1 MRVDLDDVEGG
12 EPASL
17 PRFQRASFQARRLS
31 RLTYVLGGMG
41 VVGLVVS
48 LFVDLFSPNSL
59 WTAVLTNSAASLLVL
74 ASALQSALVVALWR
88 AQVLAPA
95 EATGES
101 AAEDAPEPG
110 WYDRLL
116 ARIGGA
122 GASMV
127 GQIGVPVFWL
137 AGWSLLALISISM
150 IWNLTLVGTSVGLV
164 GSVVAGLLLLIAFGL
179 LVLERQFS
187 NESEAGWP
195 EAEQL
200 AQIAKVAI
208 GTLLVA
214 AFCLF
219 FSSPD
224 RVWPARLA
232 VLIGLLPGLVAVE
245 LLTRALLSVFSPRNE
260 RLEPRL
266 VASSFVAGLLRWPP
280 RPLTALQ
287 NELHNRFGIDL
298 RQVWAFTY
306 MRRAFVPVLAVIV
319 LLGWALSGVHEI
331 PIQGRGIYERFG
343 KPVEVMGPGLHAGLP
358 WPFGTVLPV
367 ENGVVHELATSVSE
381 DASGKDNTVK
391 TSNAKSAN
399 AEQTLDTA
407 EGPPPTVANRLW
419 DATHINDKS
428 QVIASGSGDKQSF
441 QIVNMDVRFVY
452 RIGLNDEAAMAATYN
467 SADIPSLIRSTASRV
482 LVHDFASRTL
492 DELLGEQRTDL
503 ADDIGSAVQ
512 RDLKKLDSGVEILA
526 TVVESIHPP
535 AGAAN
540 AYHSVQAA
548 QISAQSLIARERGAA
563 ADQANLAQ
571 LHASIAHDQAAAT
584 SREVMATAQSADL
597 RFTAEQQG
605 YAKAGQAFL
614 LEQYLSQLTQGMT
627 HAKLLVLDH
636 RLGGSSAPT
645 IDLRSF
651 TLPVDPAASPKSA
664 EQPLAE

>member
-1 MRVDLDDVEGG
+1 MRVDLDVEGAP
-12 EPASL
+12 PASL

-31 RLTYVLGGMG
+31 RLTYLLGSMG
-41 VVGLVVS
+41 VIGLVVS

-74 ASALQSALVVALWR
+74 ASALQSAQVVALWR
-88 AQVLAPA
+88 ARVIAPDEVA
-95 EATGES
+95 ASSEEPI
-101 AAEDAPEPG
+101 AAEEQG

-116 ARIGGA
+116 TRIGGA
-122 GASMV
+122 GTSMV
-127 GQIGVPVFWL
+127 GQIGSPVFWL
-137 AGWSLLALISISM
+137 AGWALLALISISM
-150 IWNLTLVGTSVGLV
+150 IWNLALIGTNVGLA
-164 GSVVAGLLLLIAFGL
+164 GSVVGGLLLLVSFGL

-187 NESEAGWP
+187 NESEASWP

-200 AQIAKVAI
+200 ALISRVAI
-208 GTLLVA
+208 GTLLIA

-219 FSSPD
+219 FSSAE

-232 VLIGLLPGLVAVE
+232 VLIGLLPGLVAAE
-245 LLTRALLSVFSPRNE
+245 LLIRALLSIFSPRNE

-266 VASSFVAGLLRWPP
+266 VASSFFAGLLRWPP

-298 RQVWAFTY
+298 RQIWAFTY
-306 MRRAFVPVLAVIV
+306 LRRAFLPVLAVIV
-319 LLGWALSGVHEI
+319 ALGWALSGVHEI
-331 PIQGRGIYERFG
+331 PMQGRGIYERFG

-381 DASGKDNTVK
+381 GGNPNNNS
-391 TSNAKSAN
+391 
-399 AEQTLDTA
+399 AEQALDPA
-407 EGPPPTVANRLW
+407 EGAAPAVANRLW

-452 RIGLNDEAAMAATYN
+452 RIGLDDQAAMAATYN

-503 ADDIGSAVQ
+503 AADIGNAVA
-512 RDLKKLDSGVEILA
+512 RDLKRLDSGVEILA

-535 AGAAN
+535 AGAAD
-540 AYHSVQAA
+540 AYHAVQAA
-548 QISAQSLIARERGAA
+548 QISAQALISRERGAA

-571 LHASIAHDQAAAT
+571 LHASIANDQAAAD

-597 RFTAEQQG
+597 RFNAEQQG

-614 LEQYLSQLTQGMT
+614 LEQYLSQMTQGMT

-636 RLGGSSAPT
+636 RLGGTSAPT

-664 EQPLAE
+664 EQPTAE

>member
-1 MRVDLDDVEGG
+1 MRVDLDVEGAA
-12 EPASL
+12 PASL
-17 PRFQRASFQARRLS
+17 PRFQRANLQARRLS
-31 RLTYVLGGMG
+31 RLTYVLGSMG
-41 VVGLVVS
+41 VLGLVVS

-74 ASALQSALVVALWR
+74 ASALQSAQVVALWR
-88 AQVLAPA
+88 ARVIAPDDALAA
-95 EATGES
+95 NADETVEADEQ
-101 AAEDAPEPG
+101 G

-116 ARIGGA
+116 GRIGGA
-122 GASMV
+122 GTSMV
-127 GQIGVPVFWL
+127 GQIGAPVFWL
-137 AGWSLLALISISM
+137 AGWVLLALISISM
-150 IWNLTLVGTSVGLV
+150 IWNMGLIGSDVGLV
-164 GSVVAGLLLLIAFGL
+164 GSIVGGLLLLIGFGL

-187 NESEAGWP
+187 NESEASWP

-200 AQIAKVAI
+200 AQITRVAI
-208 GTLLVA
+208 GTLVIA

-219 FSSPD
+219 FSSMD
-224 RVWPARLA
+224 RVWPARLT
-232 VLIGLLPGLVAVE
+232 VLIGLLPGLVALE
-245 LLTRALLSVFSPRNE
+245 LFIRALLSIFSPRNE
-260 RLEPRL
+260 RLEPRM

-280 RPLTALQ
+280 RPLMALQ

-298 RQVWAFTY
+298 RQIWAFTY
-306 MRRAFVPVLAVIV
+306 MRRAFLPVLAVIV
-319 LLGWALSGVHEI
+319 ALGWALSGVHEI
-331 PIQGRGIYERFG
+331 PMQGRGIYERFG

-358 WPFGTVLPV
+358 WPFGTMLAV

-381 DASGKDNTVK
+381 GAS
-391 TSNAKSAN
+391 S
-399 AEQTLDTA
+399 EQALDPA
-407 EGPPPTVANRLW
+407 EGPPPAVANRLW

-452 RIGLNDEAAMAATYN
+452 RVGLSDEAAMAATYN

-503 ADDIGSAVQ
+503 AADIGDAVQ

-540 AYHSVQAA
+540 AYHAVQAA
-548 QISAQSLIARERGAA
+548 QISAQALISRERGAA
-563 ADQANLAQ
+563 ADKANLAQ
-571 LHASIAHDQAAAT
+571 LHASIAHDQAAAN
-584 SREVMATAQSADL
+584 SRETMATAQGADL

-614 LEQYLSQLTQGMT
+614 LEQYLSQLTLGMT

-636 RLGGSSAPT
+636 RLGGTSAPT

-651 TLPVDPAASPKSA
+651 TLPVDPSASPKSA
-664 EQPLAE
+664 EQPSAE

>member
-1 MRVDLDDVEGG
+1 MRVDLDVEGAA
-12 EPASL
+12 PASL
-17 PRFQRASFQARRLS
+17 PRFQRANLQARRLS
-31 RLTYVLGGMG
+31 RLTYVLGSMG
-41 VVGLVVS
+41 VLGLVVS

-74 ASALQSALVVALWR
+74 ASALQSAQVVALWR
-88 AQVLAPA
+88 ARVIAPDDALAA
-95 EATGES
+95 NADETVEADEQ
-101 AAEDAPEPG
+101 G

-116 ARIGGA
+116 GRIGGA
-122 GASMV
+122 GTSMV
-127 GQIGVPVFWL
+127 GQIGAPVFWL
-137 AGWSLLALISISM
+137 AGWVLLALISISM
-150 IWNLTLVGTSVGLV
+150 IWNMGLIGSDVGLV
-164 GSVVAGLLLLIAFGL
+164 GSIVGGLLLLIGFGL

-187 NESEAGWP
+187 NESEASWP

-200 AQIAKVAI
+200 AQITRVAI
-208 GTLLVA
+208 GTLLIA

-219 FSSPD
+219 FSSVD

-232 VLIGLLPGLVAVE
+232 VLIGLLPGLVALE
-245 LLTRALLSVFSPRNE
+245 LFIRALLSIFSPRNE
-260 RLEPRL
+260 RLEPRM

-280 RPLTALQ
+280 RPLMALQ

-298 RQVWAFTY
+298 RQIWAFTY
-306 MRRAFVPVLAVIV
+306 MRRAFLPVLAVIV
-319 LLGWALSGVHEI
+319 ALGWALSGVHEI
-331 PIQGRGIYERFG
+331 PMQGRGIYERFG
-343 KPVEVMGPGLHAGLP
+343 KPVDVMGPGLHAGLP
-358 WPFGTVLPV
+358 WPFGTMLAV

-381 DASGKDNTVK
+381 GAS
-391 TSNAKSAN
+391 S
-399 AEQTLDTA
+399 EQALDPA
-407 EGPPPTVANRLW
+407 EGPPPAVANRLW

-452 RIGLNDEAAMAATYN
+452 RVGLSDEAAMAATYN

-503 ADDIGSAVQ
+503 AADIGDAVQ
-512 RDLKKLDSGVEILA
+512 RDLRKLDSGVEILA

-540 AYHSVQAA
+540 AYHAVQAA
-548 QISAQSLIARERGAA
+548 QISAQALISRERGAA
-563 ADQANLAQ
+563 ADKANLAQ
-571 LHASIAHDQAAAT
+571 LHASIAHDQAAAN
-584 SREVMATAQSADL
+584 SRETMATAQGADL

-614 LEQYLSQLTQGMT
+614 LEQYLSQLTLGMT

-636 RLGGSSAPT
+636 RLGGTSAPT

-651 TLPVDPAASPKSA
+651 TLPVDPLASPKSA
-664 EQPLAE
+664 EQPSAE

>member
-1 MRVDLDDVEGG
+1 MRVDLDVEGAA
-12 EPASL
+12 PASL
-17 PRFQRASFQARRLS
+17 PRFQRANLQARRLS
-31 RLTYVLGGMG
+31 RLTYVLGSMG
-41 VVGLVVS
+41 VLGLVVS

-74 ASALQSALVVALWR
+74 ASALQSAQVVALWR
-88 AQVLAPA
+88 ARVIAPDDALAA
-95 EATGES
+95 NADETVEADEQ
-101 AAEDAPEPG
+101 G

-116 ARIGGA
+116 GRIGGA
-122 GASMV
+122 GTSMV
-127 GQIGVPVFWL
+127 GQIGAPVFWL
-137 AGWSLLALISISM
+137 AGWVLLALISISM
-150 IWNLTLVGTSVGLV
+150 IWNMGLIGSDVGLV
-164 GSVVAGLLLLIAFGL
+164 GSIVGGLLLLIGFGL

-187 NESEAGWP
+187 NESEASWP

-200 AQIAKVAI
+200 AQITRVAI
-208 GTLLVA
+208 GTLLIA

-219 FSSPD
+219 FSSVD

-232 VLIGLLPGLVAVE
+232 VLIGLLPGLVALE
-245 LLTRALLSVFSPRNE
+245 LFIRALLSIFSPRNE
-260 RLEPRL
+260 RLEPRM
-266 VASSFVAGLLRWPP
+266 VVSSFVAGLLRWPP
-280 RPLTALQ
+280 RPLMALQ

-298 RQVWAFTY
+298 RQIWAFTY
-306 MRRAFVPVLAVIV
+306 MRRAFLPVLAVIV
-319 LLGWALSGVHEI
+319 ALGWALSGVHEI
-331 PIQGRGIYERFG
+331 PMQGRGIYERFG

-358 WPFGTVLPV
+358 WPFGTMLAV

-381 DASGKDNTVK
+381 GAS
-391 TSNAKSAN
+391 S
-399 AEQTLDTA
+399 EQALDPA
-407 EGPPPTVANRLW
+407 EGPPPAVANRLW

-452 RIGLNDEAAMAATYN
+452 RVGLSDEAAMAATYN

-503 ADDIGSAVQ
+503 AADIGDAVQ

-540 AYHSVQAA
+540 AYHAVQAA
-548 QISAQSLIARERGAA
+548 QISAQALISRERGAA
-563 ADQANLAQ
+563 ADKANLAQ
-571 LHASIAHDQAAAT
+571 LHASIAHDQAAAN
-584 SREVMATAQSADL
+584 SRETMATAQGADL

-614 LEQYLSQLTQGMT
+614 LEQYLSQLTLGMT

-636 RLGGSSAPT
+636 RLGGTSAPT

-651 TLPVDPAASPKSA
+651 TLPVDPSASPKSA
-664 EQPLAE
+664 EQPSAE

>member
-1 MRVDLDDVEGG
+1 M
-12 EPASL
+12 
-17 PRFQRASFQARRLS
+17 
-31 RLTYVLGGMG
+31 
-41 VVGLVVS
+41 GLVVS

-59 WTAVLTNSAASLLVL
+59 WTAVLTNSAVSLLVF
-74 ASALQSALVVALWR
+74 ASALQSAQVVTLWR
-88 AQVLAPA
+88 ARVI
-95 EATGES
+95 
-101 AAEDAPEPG
+101 APEEVLIASEDDVAEVDEQG

-116 ARIGGA
+116 GRIGGA
-122 GASMV
+122 GTSMV
-127 GQIGVPVFWL
+127 GQIGAPVFWL
-137 AGWSLLALISISM
+137 AGWALLALIGISM
-150 IWNLTLVGTSVGLV
+150 IWNMALIGTNVGLA
-164 GSVVAGLLLLIAFGL
+164 GSVVGGLLLLIGFGL

-187 NESEAGWP
+187 NESEASWP

-200 AQIAKVAI
+200 AQIARVAI
-208 GTLLVA
+208 GTLLIA

-219 FSSPD
+219 FSSAD

-245 LLTRALLSVFSPRNE
+245 LLIRALLSIFSPRNE

-280 RPLTALQ
+280 RPLMALQ

-298 RQVWAFTY
+298 RQIWAFTY
-306 MRRAFVPVLAVIV
+306 MRRAFLPVLAVIV
-319 LLGWALSGVHEI
+319 ALGWALSGVHEI
-331 PIQGRGIYERFG
+331 PMQGRGIYERFG
-343 KPVEVMGPGLHAGLP
+343 KPVDVMGPGLHAGLP

-381 DASGKDNTVK
+381 GAS
-391 TSNAKSAN
+391 S
-399 AEQTLDTA
+399 EQALDPA
-407 EGPPPTVANRLW
+407 EGPPPAAANRLW

-452 RIGLNDEAAMAATYN
+452 RIGLDDQSAMAATYN
-467 SADIPSLIRSTASRV
+467 SADIPSLIRSTASRI

-492 DELLGEQRTDL
+492 DELLGEQRTEL
-503 ADDIGSAVQ
+503 AADIGDAVQ

-540 AYHSVQAA
+540 AYHAVQAA
-548 QISAQSLIARERGAA
+548 QISAQALIARERGAA

-571 LHASIAHDQAAAT
+571 LHASIAHDQAAAN
-584 SREVMATAQSADL
+584 SRETMATAQGADL
-597 RFTAEQQG
+597 RFSAELQG

-614 LEQYLSQLTQGMT
+614 LEQYLSQLTQGLT

-636 RLGGSSAPT
+636 RLGGTSAPT

-651 TLPVDPAASPKSA
+651 TLPVDPSASPKSA
-664 EQPLAE
+664 EQPSAE

>member
-1 MRVDLDDVEGG
+1 MRVDLDVEGAA
-12 EPASL
+12 PASL
-17 PRFQRASFQARRLS
+17 PRFQRANLQARRLS
-31 RLTYVLGGMG
+31 RLTYVLGSMG
-41 VVGLVVS
+41 VLGLVVS

-74 ASALQSALVVALWR
+74 ASALQSAQVVALWR
-88 AQVLAPA
+88 ARVIAPDDALAA
-95 EATGES
+95 NADETVEADEQ
-101 AAEDAPEPG
+101 G

-116 ARIGGA
+116 GRIGGA
-122 GASMV
+122 GTSMV
-127 GQIGVPVFWL
+127 GQIGAPVFWL
-137 AGWSLLALISISM
+137 AGWVLLALISISM
-150 IWNLTLVGTSVGLV
+150 IWNMGLIGSDVGLV
-164 GSVVAGLLLLIAFGL
+164 GSIVGGLLLLIGFGL

-187 NESEAGWP
+187 NESEASWP

-200 AQIAKVAI
+200 AQLTRVAI
-208 GTLLVA
+208 GTLLIA
-214 AFCLF
+214 SFCLF
-219 FSSPD
+219 FSSVD

-232 VLIGLLPGLVAVE
+232 VLIGLLPGLVALE
-245 LLTRALLSVFSPRNE
+245 LFIRALLSIFSPRNE
-260 RLEPRL
+260 RLEPRM

-280 RPLTALQ
+280 RPLMALQ

-298 RQVWAFTY
+298 RQIWAFTY
-306 MRRAFVPVLAVIV
+306 MRRAFLPVLAVIV
-319 LLGWALSGVHEI
+319 ALGWALSGVHEI
-331 PIQGRGIYERFG
+331 PMQGRGIYERFG

-358 WPFGTVLPV
+358 WPFGTMLAV

-381 DASGKDNTVK
+381 GAS
-391 TSNAKSAN
+391 S
-399 AEQTLDTA
+399 EQALDPA
-407 EGPPPTVANRLW
+407 EGPPPAVANRLW

-452 RIGLNDEAAMAATYN
+452 RVGLSDEAAMAATYN

-503 ADDIGSAVQ
+503 AADIGDAVQ

-540 AYHSVQAA
+540 AYHAVQAA
-548 QISAQSLIARERGAA
+548 QISAQALISRERGAA
-563 ADQANLAQ
+563 ADKANLAQ
-571 LHASIAHDQAAAT
+571 LHASIAHDQAAAN
-584 SREVMATAQSADL
+584 SRETMATAQGADL

-614 LEQYLSQLTQGMT
+614 LEQYLSQLTLGMT

-636 RLGGSSAPT
+636 RLGGTSAPT

-651 TLPVDPAASPKSA
+651 TLPVDPSASPKSA
-664 EQPLAE
+664 EQPSAE

>member
-1 MRVDLDDVEGG
+1 MRVDLDDEGVA
-12 EPASL
+12 PASL
-17 PRFQRASFQARRLS
+17 PRFQQAVVQSRRLS
-31 RLTYVLGGMG
+31 RLTYLTGAMG
-41 VVGLVVS
+41 VIGLVVS

-74 ASALQSALVVALWR
+74 AAALQSAHVVSQWRVGVISPPESIRTDEEALLHSEE
-88 AQVLAPA
+88 Q
-95 EATGES
+95 
-101 AAEDAPEPG
+101 G
-110 WYDRLL
+110 WYDRVLG
-116 ARIGGA
+116 RISGA
-122 GASMV
+122 GTSMV
-127 GQIGVPVFWL
+127 GQVGLPVFWL
-137 AGWSLLALISISM
+137 AGWALLSLISIGL
-150 IWNLTLVGTSVGLV
+150 IWNLALSGSNVGLV
-164 GSVVAGLLLLIAFGL
+164 GNVVGGLLLLIGFAL

-187 NESEAGWP
+187 NESEASWP

-200 AQIAKVAI
+200 AQMTKVAI
-208 GTLLVA
+208 GTLLVT

-219 FSSPD
+219 FSSVD

-266 VASSFVAGLLRWPP
+266 IATSFVAGLLRWPP
-280 RPLTALQ
+280 RPLLALQ

-298 RQVWAFTY
+298 RQIWAFTY
-306 MRRAFVPVLAVIV
+306 MRRAFLPVLVVIV
-319 LLGWALSGVHEI
+319 GLGWLLSGVHEI
-331 PIQGRGIYERFG
+331 PMQGRGIYERFG
-343 KPVEVMGPGLHAGLP
+343 KPVEVLEPGLHAGLP
-358 WPFGTVLPV
+358 WPFGTVLAV

-381 DASGKDNTVK
+381 GAG
-391 TSNAKSAN
+391 
-399 AEQTLDTA
+399 AEQTLDPA
-407 EGPPPTVANRLW
+407 EGPPPAIANRLW

-452 RIGLNDEAAMAATYN
+452 RIGLTDEAALAATYN

-492 DELLGEQRTDL
+492 DELLGEQRNDL
-503 ADDIGSAVQ
+503 AADIGDAVQ

-540 AYHSVQAA
+540 AYHAVQAA
-548 QISAQSLIARERGAA
+548 QISAQALIARERGAA
-563 ADQANLAQ
+563 ADQANVAQ
-571 LHASIAHDQAAAT
+571 LHASMAHDQAAAT
-584 SREVMATAQSADL
+584 SREVMATAQGADL
-597 RFTAEQQG
+597 RFNAEQQG

-614 LEQYLSQLTQGMT
+614 LEQYLSQLTQGLT

-636 RLGGSSAPT
+636 RLGGTSAPT

-651 TLPVDPAASPKSA
+651 TLPVDPAASTQSADQPSA
-664 EQPLAE
+664 E

>member
-1 MRVDLDDVEGG
+1 MRVDLDVEGAA
-12 EPASL
+12 PASL
-17 PRFQRASFQARRLS
+17 PRFQRANLQARRLS
-31 RLTYVLGGMG
+31 RLTYVLGSMG
-41 VVGLVVS
+41 VLGLVVS

-74 ASALQSALVVALWR
+74 ASALQSAQVVALWR
-88 AQVLAPA
+88 ARVIAPDDALAA
-95 EATGES
+95 NADETVEADEQ
-101 AAEDAPEPG
+101 G

-116 ARIGGA
+116 GRIGGA
-122 GASMV
+122 GTSMV
-127 GQIGVPVFWL
+127 GQIGAPVFWL
-137 AGWSLLALISISM
+137 AGWVLLALISISM
-150 IWNLTLVGTSVGLV
+150 VWNMGLIGSDVGLV
-164 GSVVAGLLLLIAFGL
+164 GSIVGGLLLLIGFGL

-187 NESEAGWP
+187 NESEASWP

-200 AQIAKVAI
+200 AQITRVAI
-208 GTLLVA
+208 GTLLIA

-219 FSSPD
+219 FSSVD

-232 VLIGLLPGLVAVE
+232 VLIGLLPGLVALE
-245 LLTRALLSVFSPRNE
+245 LFIRALLSIFSPRNE
-260 RLEPRL
+260 RLEPRM

-280 RPLTALQ
+280 RPLMALQ

-298 RQVWAFTY
+298 RQIWAFTY
-306 MRRAFVPVLAVIV
+306 MRRAFLPVLAVIV
-319 LLGWALSGVHEI
+319 ALGWALSGVHEI
-331 PIQGRGIYERFG
+331 PMQGRGIYERFG

-358 WPFGTVLPV
+358 WPFGTMLAV

-381 DASGKDNTVK
+381 GASN
-391 TSNAKSAN
+391 
-399 AEQTLDTA
+399 EQALDPA
-407 EGPPPTVANRLW
+407 EGPPPAVANRLW

-452 RIGLNDEAAMAATYN
+452 RVGLSDEAAMAATYN

-503 ADDIGSAVQ
+503 AADIGDAVQ
-512 RDLKKLDSGVEILA
+512 RDLKKLGSGVEILA

-540 AYHSVQAA
+540 AYHAVQAA
-548 QISAQSLIARERGAA
+548 QISAQALISRERGAA
-563 ADQANLAQ
+563 ADKANLAQ
-571 LHASIAHDQAAAT
+571 LHASIAHDQAAAN
-584 SREVMATAQSADL
+584 SRETMAAAQGADL

-614 LEQYLSQLTQGMT
+614 LEQYLSQLTLGMT

-636 RLGGSSAPT
+636 RLGGTSAPT

-651 TLPVDPAASPKSA
+651 TLPVDPSASPKSA
-664 EQPLAE
+664 EQPSAE

>member
-1 MRVDLDDVEGG
+1 MRFDLDGEG
-12 EPASL
+12 ATAAHL
-17 PRFQRASFQARRLS
+17 PRFQRAGIQARRLS
-31 RLTYVLGGMG
+31 RLTYVLGALG
-41 VVGLVVS
+41 VIGLVIS

-59 WTAVLTNSAASLLVL
+59 WTAVLTNSSASLLVL
-74 ASALQSALVVALWR
+74 VSALQSAQVVALWR
-88 AQVLAPA
+88 ARVIAPD
-95 EATGES
+95 ETATSPEEPI
-101 AAEDAPEPG
+101 AADTQG

-116 ARIGGA
+116 TRVGGA
-122 GASMV
+122 GTSMV
-127 GQIGVPVFWL
+127 GQIGAPVFWL
-137 AGWSLLALISISM
+137 AGWALLALISISM
-150 IWNLTLVGTSVGLV
+150 IWNLALIGTNVGLT
-164 GSVVAGLLLLIAFGL
+164 GSVVGGLLLLIGFGL

-187 NESEAGWP
+187 NESVASWP

-200 AQIAKVAI
+200 AQIARLTI
-208 GTLLVA
+208 GTLLIA
-214 AFCLF
+214 ALCLF
-219 FSSPD
+219 FSSAD

-245 LLTRALLSVFSPRNE
+245 LLIRALLSIFSPRNE

-266 VASSFVAGLLRWPP
+266 VASSFGAGLLRWPP

-298 RQVWAFTY
+298 RQIWAFTF
-306 MRRAFVPVLAVIV
+306 MRRAFLPVMVVIV
-319 LLGWALSGVHEI
+319 ALGWALSGVHEI
-331 PIQGRGIYERFG
+331 PMQGRGIYERFG

-381 DASGKDNTVK
+381 GAG
-391 TSNAKSAN
+391 
-399 AEQTLDTA
+399 AEQTLDPA
-407 EGPPPTVANRLW
+407 EGPPPPVANRLW

-452 RIGLNDEAAMAATYN
+452 RIGLDDQAAMAATYN
-467 SADIPSLIRSTASRV
+467 SADIPGLIRSTASRV

-492 DELLGEQRTDL
+492 DQLLGEQRSDL
-503 ADDIGSAVQ
+503 AADIGSAVA

-540 AYHSVQAA
+540 AYHAVQAA
-548 QISAQSLIARERGAA
+548 QISAQALISRERGAA

-571 LHASIAHDQAAAT
+571 LHASVAHDQAAAN
-584 SREVMATAQSADL
+584 SRETLATAQSADL
-597 RFTAEQQG
+597 RFNAEQQG

-636 RLGGSSAPT
+636 RLGGTSAPT

-664 EQPLAE
+664 EQPMAE

>member
-1 MRVDLDDVEGG
+1 MRVDLDVEGAA
-12 EPASL
+12 PASL
-17 PRFQRASFQARRLS
+17 PRFQRASFQVRRLS
-31 RLTYVLGGMG
+31 RLTYVLGAMG
-41 VVGLVVS
+41 VIGLVVS

-74 ASALQSALVVALWR
+74 AAATQSAQVVALWR
-88 AQVLAPA
+88 ACVIAPDA
-95 EATGES
+95 EALATDDDAG
-101 AAEDAPEPG
+101 AEEQG

-127 GQIGVPVFWL
+127 GQIGAPVFWL
-137 AGWSLLALISISM
+137 AGWALLALISISLV
-150 IWNLTLVGTSVGLV
+150 WNLTLVGSNVGLSGNVV
-164 GSVVAGLLLLIAFGL
+164 GGLLLLIGFGL

-187 NESEAGWP
+187 NESEASWP

-200 AQIAKVAI
+200 AQISRAAI

-219 FSSPD
+219 FSSVD

-245 LLTRALLSVFSPRNE
+245 LLIRALLSIFSPRNE

-266 VASSFVAGLLRWPP
+266 VASSFAAGLLRWPP

-298 RQVWAFTY
+298 RQIWAFTY
-306 MRRAFVPVLAVIV
+306 MRRAFLPVTAVIV
-319 LLGWALSGVHEI
+319 ALGWALSGVHEI
-331 PIQGRGIYERFG
+331 PMQGRGIYERFG
-343 KPVEVMGPGLHAGLP
+343 KPVEVLGPGLHAGLP

-381 DASGKDNTVK
+381 GGKPDNN
-391 TSNAKSAN
+391 S
-399 AEQTLDTA
+399 AEQALDPA

-452 RIGLNDEAAMAATYN
+452 RIGLDDQAAMAATYN

-503 ADDIGSAVQ
+503 AADIGSAVA

-540 AYHSVQAA
+540 AYHAVQAA
-548 QISAQSLIARERGAA
+548 QINAQALISRERGAA

-571 LHASIAHDQAAAT
+571 LHASVAHDQAAAN

-597 RFTAEQQG
+597 RFGAEQQG

-614 LEQYLSQLTQGMT
+614 LEQYLNQLTLGMT

-651 TLPVDPAASPKSA
+651 TLPVDPAASPKSV
-664 EQPLAE
+664 EQPSAE

>member
-1 MRVDLDDVEGG
+1 MRVDLDDEGAA
-12 EPASL
+12 PASL
-17 PRFQRASFQARRLS
+17 PRFQRATVHARRLS
-31 RLTYVLGGMG
+31 RLTYVLGATG
-41 VVGLVVS
+41 VMGLVVS

-59 WTAVLTNSAASLLVL
+59 WTAVLTNSAVSLLVF
-74 ASALQSALVVALWR
+74 ASALQSAQVVTLWR
-88 AQVLAPA
+88 AQVI
-95 EATGES
+95 
-101 AAEDAPEPG
+101 APEEVLIAAQDDVFEADEQG

-116 ARIGGA
+116 GRIGGA
-122 GASMV
+122 GTSMV
-127 GQIGVPVFWL
+127 GQIGAPVFWL
-137 AGWSLLALISISM
+137 AGWALLALIGISM
-150 IWNLTLVGTSVGLV
+150 IWNMALIGTNVGLA
-164 GSVVAGLLLLIAFGL
+164 GSVVGGLLLLIGFGL

-187 NESEAGWP
+187 NESEASWP

-200 AQIAKVAI
+200 AQIARVAI
-208 GTLLVA
+208 GTLLIA

-219 FSSPD
+219 FSSSD

-245 LLTRALLSVFSPRNE
+245 LLIRALLSIFSPRNE

-280 RPLTALQ
+280 RPLMALQ

-298 RQVWAFTY
+298 RQIWAFTY
-306 MRRAFVPVLAVIV
+306 MRRAFLPVLAVIV
-319 LLGWALSGVHEI
+319 ALGWALSGVHEI
-331 PIQGRGIYERFG
+331 PMQGRGIYERFG
-343 KPVEVMGPGLHAGLP
+343 KPVDVMGPGLHGGLP

-381 DASGKDNTVK
+381 GAS
-391 TSNAKSAN
+391 S
-399 AEQTLDTA
+399 EQALDPA
-407 EGPPPTVANRLW
+407 EGPPPAAANRLW

-452 RIGLNDEAAMAATYN
+452 RIGLDDQSAMAATYN
-467 SADIPSLIRSTASRV
+467 SADIPSLIRSTASRI

-503 ADDIGSAVQ
+503 AADIGDAVQ

-540 AYHSVQAA
+540 AYHAVQAA
-548 QISAQSLIARERGAA
+548 QISAQALIARERGAA

-571 LHASIAHDQAAAT
+571 LHASIAHDQAAAN
-584 SREVMATAQSADL
+584 SRETMATAQGADL
-597 RFTAEQQG
+597 RFSAELQG

-614 LEQYLSQLTQGMT
+614 LEQYLSQLTQGLT

-636 RLGGSSAPT
+636 RLGGTSAPT

-651 TLPVDPAASPKSA
+651 TLPVDPSASPKSA
-664 EQPLAE
+664 EQPSAE

>member
-1 MRVDLDDVEGG
+1 MRVDLDVEGA

-17 PRFQRASFQARRLS
+17 PRFQRASFQAARLS
-31 RLTYVLGGMG
+31 RLTYVLGAMG
-41 VVGLVVS
+41 VLGLVVS

-74 ASALQSALVVALWR
+74 AAALQSAQVVALWR
-88 AQVLAPA
+88 AHVIAPD
-95 EATGES
+95 EAVIAVDEQTEI
-101 AAEDAPEPG
+101 EQPG

-116 ARIGGA
+116 GHIGSA
-122 GASMV
+122 GTSMV
-127 GQIGVPVFWL
+127 GQIGTPVFWL
-137 AGWSLLALISISM
+137 AGWALLALISISM
-150 IWNLTLVGTSVGLV
+150 IWNMTLVGSNVGLT
-164 GSVVAGLLLLIAFGL
+164 GSVVGGLLLLIGFGL

-187 NESEAGWP
+187 NESEASWP

-200 AQIAKVAI
+200 AQISRVAI
-208 GTLLVA
+208 GTLLIA

-219 FSSPD
+219 FSSAD

-245 LLTRALLSVFSPRNE
+245 LLIRALLSIFSPRNE

-266 VASSFVAGLLRWPP
+266 VASSFAAGLLRWPP

-298 RQVWAFTY
+298 RQIWAFTY
-306 MRRAFVPVLAVIV
+306 MRRAFLPVMAVIV
-319 LLGWALSGVHEI
+319 ALGWALSGVHEI
-331 PIQGRGIYERFG
+331 PMQGRGIYERFG
-343 KPVEVMGPGLHAGLP
+343 KPVEVLGPGLHAGLP

-381 DASGKDNTVK
+381 GAST
-391 TSNAKSAN
+391 
-399 AEQTLDTA
+399 EQTLDPA
-407 EGPPPTVANRLW
+407 EGPPPAVANRLW

-452 RIGLNDEAAMAATYN
+452 RIGLDDEAAMAATYN

-503 ADDIGSAVQ
+503 AADIGNAVA

-540 AYHSVQAA
+540 AYHAVQAA
-548 QISAQSLIARERGAA
+548 QISAQALIARERGAA

-571 LHASIAHDQAAAT
+571 LHASIAHDQAAAN
-584 SREVMATAQSADL
+584 SREVMSTAQSADL
-597 RFTAEQQG
+597 RFSAEQQG

-614 LEQYLSQLTQGMT
+614 LEQYLSQLTLGMT

-636 RLGGSSAPT
+636 RLGGTSAPT

-651 TLPVDPAASPKSA
+651 TLPVDPASSKSA
-664 EQPLAE
+664 EQPSAE